1 VGILYWQVL
10 RIVVAITWKGDIFE
24 ENILSG
30 ARKQLICFKKSFIS
44 SNNMKFSQPLQQK
57 MCVAFDFTRVCAN
70 MKTPSNIWPKHT
82 TKEETRKKLY
92 M

>member
-1 VGILYWQVL
+1 VKVGILYWQVL

-30 ARKQLICFKKSFIS
+30 ARCVW
-44 SNNMKFSQPLQQK
+44 PLQQK